1 MKKATFILMTVM
13 LATFLATTS
22 FADHHAIKIV
32 KKENIGNYLTDAKGM
47 TLYWF
52 TKDSVEQSACK
63 GGCIAKW
70 PAYYRPEIA
79 PPSGIDAADFGTIT
93 REDGAKQTIF
103 RGYPLYY
110 FFKDK
115 MAGDTNGQSV
125 KNIWYVIDPTS
136 FPVK

>member
-1 MKKATFILMTVM
+1 MKKATFILFATT
-13 LATFLATTS
+13 LALFVATTS
-22 FADHHAIKIV
+22 FADHHAVKIV

-52 TKDSVEQSACK
+52 VKDSAGQSVCK
-63 GGCIAKW
+63 GDCLVKW

-79 PPSGIDAADFGTIT
+79 PPNGVNATDFGTIT
-93 REDGAKQTIF
+93 RADGAKQTTF

-115 MAGDTNGQSV
+115 MAGDTNGQGV
-125 KNIWYVIDPTS
+125 KNIWYVIDPAD

>member
-1 MKKATFILMTVM
+1 MKKATFIL
-13 LATFLATTS
+13 FATTLALFVATAS

-52 TKDSVEQSACK
+52 VKDSAGQSVCK
-63 GGCIAKW
+63 GDCLAKW

-79 PPSGIDAADFGTIT
+79 PPSGVDAADFGTIT
-93 REDGAKQTIF
+93 REDGAKQTTF

-110 FFKDK
+110 FFKDQ
-115 MAGDTNGQSV
+115 MAGDTNGQGM
-125 KNIWYVIDPTS
+125 KNVWYVIDPAN
-136 FPVK
+136 FPAK